1 MTNADAARVGD
12 SPVVG
17 AGTWADD
24 ATCAVSGT
32 GQGEHFIR
40 AAFAHEV
47 DALMRIAG
55 LDLES
60 ACEAALRRVSR
71 LGGRGG
77 CAAVDASG
85 GVALPFT
92 TPVMPRGLLGSDG
105 EPRVAILA
113 GEPLRSEP
121 GTVPSGRLRS

>member
-1 MTNADAARVGD
+1 MTNAHATRVGD
-12 SPVVG
+12 SPLAG

-47 DALMRIAG
+47 DALMRLAG

-60 ACEAALRRVSR
+60 ACERALRRVSR

-77 CAAVDASG
+77 CVAVDASG

-92 TPVMPRGLLGSDG
+92 TPMMPRGLLDLSG
-105 EPRVAILA
+105 EPRVAIFA
-113 GEPLRSEP
+113 GEPLRP
-121 GTVPSGRLRS
+121 LRA